1 MAIQRAG
8 LSTGTFMP
16 AAMTAV
22 REDRS
27 GVEKSSR
34 GYTVHRIDLK
44 FSKIN
49 EADYIKWCRRNLGE
63 RGLDWDFWLAGGI
76 LYIEVKS
83 EKAKFA
89 YEMWK
94 L

>member
-1 MAIQRAG
+1 MAI
-8 LSTGTFMP
+8 STSTKTFAP
-16 AAMTAV
+16 YISPSYS
-22 REDRS
+22 DRS
-27 GVEKSSR
+27 GIEKSER
-34 GYTVHRIDLK
+34 GHTVHRIDLK

-49 EADYIKWCRRNLGE
+49 ETDYIKWCRRNLGE
-63 RGLDWDFWLAGGI
+63 RGLDWDFSLVGGV